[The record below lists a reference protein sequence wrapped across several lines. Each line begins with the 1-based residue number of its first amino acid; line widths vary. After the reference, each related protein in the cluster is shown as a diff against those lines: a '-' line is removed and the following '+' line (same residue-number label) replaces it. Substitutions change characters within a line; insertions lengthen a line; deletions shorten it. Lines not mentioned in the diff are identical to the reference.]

1 MRKVVRIKI
10 VLFQV
15 QSQIKKLNRYKTKKI
30 IFKSKNQFIKKN
42 LNLFKKMN
50 KNIIFLKSIIFIKEN
65 LSKEF
70 H

>member
-10 VLFQV
+10 VLLQV
-15 QSQIKKLNRYKTKKI
+15 QSQIKKLNKYKTQKI

-65 LSKEF
+65 LNKEF

>member
-10 VLFQV
+10 VLLQV
-15 QSQIKKLNRYKTKKI
+15 QSQIKKLNKYKTQKI

-42 LNLFKKMN
+42 LNLFKKKN

-65 LSKEF
+65 LNKEF

>member
-10 VLFQV
+10 VLLQV

>member
-10 VLFQV
+10 VLLQV
-15 QSQIKKLNRYKTKKI
+15 QSQIKKLNKYKMQKT

-65 LSKEF
+65 LNKEF